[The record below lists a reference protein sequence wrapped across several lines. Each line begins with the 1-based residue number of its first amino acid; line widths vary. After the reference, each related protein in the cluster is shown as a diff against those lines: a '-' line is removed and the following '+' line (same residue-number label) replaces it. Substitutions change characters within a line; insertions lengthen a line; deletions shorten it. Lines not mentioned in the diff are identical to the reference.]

1 MSFPKIDVQA
11 PWLTTEQMVEVDR
24 AMIGVPPSLHSGGGL
39 GFEVGP
45 VFATGDI
52 VRLD

>member
-1 MSFPKIDVQA
+1 MSIPNTDA
-11 PWLTTEQMVEVDR
+11 PIPWITTEHMVEVDR
-24 AMIGVPPSLHSGGGL
+24 AMIGVPPSLYAGAGL

-52 VRLD
+52 MRLA

>member
-1 MSFPKIDVQA
+1 MSIQDIDA
-11 PWLTTEQMVEVDR
+11 PIPWLTTEQMVEVDR
-24 AMIGVPPSLHSGGGL
+24 VMIGVPPSLYSGGGL

-52 VRLD
+52 VRLA